1 MEDGESYEWDL
12 VCIGAGSGGVRASRL
27 AAGTY
32 GKKVRAA
39 RARARRCL
47 PLSHARPP
55 PRRAPPPAAAHP
67 PPARRPPQVAIVE
80 LPFGLVSSAA
90 VGGAG
95 GTCVIRGCVPKKLLV
110 YASEF
115 AEAYA
120 DGAGFGWG
128 APGAPRARPPHDM
141 RSLLARKAAEIE
153 RLNGVYMKILQ
164 SAGVEYVE
172 GRGVLLDAHTVEA
185 RRADGTVKRL
195 RAKHVLIATGSHA
208 VRPDIPGA
216 ELGGTSDE
224 ALVLEEVGGAPIAI
238 VGGGFIGVE
247 FAGIFAG
254 LGAEVRGA
262 VALARLFRIE
272 L

>member
-1 MEDGESYEWDL
+1 M
-12 VCIGAGSGGVRASRL
+12 
-27 AAGTY
+27 
-32 GKKVRAA
+32 
-39 RARARRCL
+39 ARRCAPRALAGAPL
-47 PLSHARPP
+47 PPAIVRAPAARPATA
-55 PRRAPPPAAAHP
+55 PRAAHP
-67 PPARRPPQVAIVE
+67 PPPTRRPPALARPRPPAPQVAIVE
-80 LPFGLVSSAA
+80 LPFGLVSSPA

-141 RSLLARKAAEIE
+141 RTLLARKAAEIE

-195 RAKHVLIATGSHA
+195 RAKHILVATGSHA

-254 LGAEVRGA
+254 LGAEVRGVA
-262 VALARLFRIE
+262 VVLFYFESSFVLDLFCSGAAAAAL
-272 L
+272 